1 MTLVSPSPGYP
12 EQTLIRVLQTPI
24 CGSFEFFLNIQRS
37 SGSKE
42 ENCRRASLKVERE
55 RKGGKEASTTVV
67 PGFAFGY
74 FGHGSCA
81 WLFGFVFA

>member
-1 MTLVSPSPGYP
+1 M
-12 EQTLIRVLQTPI
+12 EVL
-24 CGSFEFFLNIQRS
+24 GALLDFSMFSEG

-42 ENCRRASLKVERE
+42 ENCRRASLKFERE
-55 RKGGKEASTTVV
+55 RKVGKEASTTVV

-81 WLFGFVFA
+81 WLFGFVFT